1 MPAKTRPPG
10 MWDVLKAIDDDDVYA
25 AFLRGR
31 FQAGDNSFLLMAI
44 RRGNLRAPERKVLE
58 ELVTRKLR
66 RPKQRP
72 PSDETDIR
80 NASRALYVLDLEAA
94 GWNKRDAAIEEAK
107 GHLRCGRRTIEKA
120 LSEFEPMLKGA
131 DKGLLDGLRSAF
143 KSPLTGGGLN

>member
-1 MPAKTRPPG
+1 

-94 GWNKRDAAIEEAK
+94 
-107 GHLRCGRRTIEKA
+107 
-120 LSEFEPMLKGA
+120 
-131 DKGLLDGLRSAF
+131 
-143 KSPLTGGGLN
+143 